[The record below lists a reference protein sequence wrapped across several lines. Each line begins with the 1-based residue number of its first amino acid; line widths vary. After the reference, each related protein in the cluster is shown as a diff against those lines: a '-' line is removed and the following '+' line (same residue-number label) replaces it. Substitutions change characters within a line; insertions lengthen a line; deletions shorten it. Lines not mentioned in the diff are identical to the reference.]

1 VTDRRFRLVAGRAG
15 LLFATLTLLLSA
27 VASGCSRAETPAAA
41 RQRLVLATTTS
52 TQDSGLLDVLVPA
65 FEAVYPAYSVE
76 VIAAGTGEALRL
88 GQQKDADVLLVHAP
102 EEEAAFVAA
111 GYGAERRDV
120 CYNRFV
126 IVGPADDPAGVRG
139 AASAS
144 DALARIAD
152 QRAPFVSRGD
162 GSGTHTKERALWKS
176 AGVEPGGAWY
186 LVSGQGMGET
196 LKIASEKQVYT
207 LTDEATFLAMRDA
220 LDLVALFDQDAALRN
235 QYGVVVVAGARNE
248 RGARDF
254 AAWVCGSEGQ
264 ALIATFGADRF
275 GRPLFTPN
283 AGGDAR

>member
-1 VTDRRFRLVAGRAG
+1 MTDRRVRLAARRAG
-15 LLFATLTLLLSA
+15 FLFAALTLASLAL
-27 VASGCSRAETPAAA
+27 ASGCSGEETSAAA

-76 VIAAGTGEALRL
+76 VIAVGTGEALRI

-126 IVGPADDPAGVRG
+126 IVGPADDSAGVKA

-144 DALARIAD
+144 DALARIARR
-152 QRAPFVSRGD
+152 QAPFASRGD
-162 GSGTHTKERALWKS
+162 GSGTHMKERALWDA
-176 AGVEPGGAWY
+176 AGVEPEGAWY
-186 LVSGQGMGET
+186 LVTGQGMGET
-196 LKIASEKQVYT
+196 LKIASEKQAYA

-220 LDLVALFDQDAALRN
+220 LDLAALFDRDAALRN

-254 AAWVCGSEGQ
+254 AEWVCGSDGQ
-264 ALIATFGADRF
+264 ALIGTFGADRF
-275 GRPLFTPN
+275 GHPLFTPN